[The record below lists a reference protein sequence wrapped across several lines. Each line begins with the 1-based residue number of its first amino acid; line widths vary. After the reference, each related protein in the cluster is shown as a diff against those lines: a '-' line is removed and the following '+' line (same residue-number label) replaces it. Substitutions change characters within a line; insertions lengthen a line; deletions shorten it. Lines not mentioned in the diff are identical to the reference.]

1 MNNYSSVR
9 KLGLGILSTV
19 ILLLMVLSIP
29 GCLAPNHVPE
39 IVSLEAGEMVIGPSE
54 SCIIECMAWDQDGD
68 VLTYNWTAEVG
79 TITKMNKVGNSVA
92 WMATKEEGVYVVT
105 VEVSD
110 GKGAGGPKS
119 TGSLEIMVK
128 NNHAPVITG
137 LTTDKEWVMLS
148 GSCQFNISAEDEDG
162 DELQYE
168 WVVDGGEIS
177 GTGQSVIW
185 KAPDITGLYQIKGIA
200 NDGFG
205 KEDVRIISISVSQN
219 PPPEIVEVRV
229 TPAEPAY
236 YREENG
242 RYIILRDRQ
251 CTIECVV
258 ADAYEGLTYE
268 WSDGEDTYTA
278 PDCCGKTAFSGEGST
293 ITWTAPGKATDV
305 IISVYVYDELGNAAS
320 RNLSFKVES
329 CSCAF

>member
-1 MNNYSSVR
+1 MKNYSSVR
-9 KLGLGILSTV
+9 KPGLGVLSTV
-19 ILLLMVLSIP
+19 ILLLMALSVP

-68 VLTYNWTAEVG
+68 VLTYNWTADAG
-79 TITKMNKVGNSVA
+79 TITEMNKVGNSVA
-92 WMATKEEGVYVVT
+92 WTATKEEGVYVVA

-110 GKGAGGPKS
+110 GKEEDSPKS
-119 TGSLEIMVK
+119 KGSLEIMVK
-128 NNHAPVITG
+128 NNHAPVITE
-137 LTTDKEWVMLS
+137 LTTDTEWVMLS
-148 GSCQFNISAEDEDG
+148 GSCQFYISAEDEDG
-162 DELQYE
+162 DELHYE
-168 WVVDGGEIS
+168 WIVDGGELS
-177 GTGQSVIW
+177 GTGQSVSW
-185 KAPDITGLYQIKGIA
+185 KAPDAAGLYQIKGVVS
-200 NDGFG
+200 DGFG

-229 TPAEPAY
+229 TPEEPKY
-236 YREENG
+236 YEKEEG
-242 RYIILRDRQ
+242 RYRILRDRK

-268 WSDGEDTYTA
+268 WSDGEDTYTE

-305 IISVYVYDELGNAAS
+305 IISVYVYDELGNVAS
-320 RNLSFKVES
+320 KSLSFKVES
-329 CSCAF
+329 CGCDF